1 MKKQSTYRH
10 VSIAL
15 QQRRL
20 PLAIALTILA
30 AGPLHAQATPPAQAT
45 GDQTTQT
52 SAPASDDSTTKTDKT
67 DKTDKKKT
75 VTLTAMTVNGY
86 AASLSRSQQIKKYAD
101 TVVDVIS
108 AQDVS
113 SLPDTSV
120 TEALKRLPGVTVSSF
135 GVQAD
140 PDHFSI
146 QGTDISL
153 QGLPYTS
160 TLING
165 GSVFSAGGG
174 QGLNFSTVAPELIG
188 SVVVSKNQTAS
199 MIDGG
204 ISGTIDMNTRKPFD
218 SDKPTTLSVS
228 AGTDWGTLA
237 RKSTPH
243 MSALFSHNAD
253 TEWGRFGFL
262 GAAAYGRIA
271 QQDNAI
277 SVVDYQQ
284 RCNGCTLPNGVVDA
298 FPGLTAGQ
306 TAYVPVGGDLRL
318 QDQTSERFGHD
329 LALQWQSPDKKL
341 GATLQWIGVSD
352 NETTYE
358 HTLQASTDACAFGG
372 YTTCAIPLPGTTPT
386 YDANGVMTSGVIT
399 TAPSGTSFTPTSYG
413 GMQTQLD
420 TTGYRTRYNTNDVSL
435 KVTWDPTDR
444 LHLSGGAQ
452 YTTAKYSYRYYYIRQ
467 LTNANWAIT
476 THGDSVPSISVL
488 SPNPA
493 QTTAEYFADP
503 ANFYYAAAQD
513 AYRHSW
519 GDQHALRLD
528 GVFDVNAD
536 FIDTIQFGVRYD
548 KQSETLQNSSFNYQN
563 ISSPYVWGGYS
574 PVVTGAQTPGVTTPI
589 SIDLPGFNTNYGVTA
604 PYVNVNPALQFAQAV
619 AIMRGI
625 NAQWLASA
633 PPGSLG
639 NPYYTND
646 QRSGLVP
653 GTAYLPQEISSNS
666 TKTRAAYVQLNFGN
680 DNTSFLSN
688 LQISGNVGVR
698 FIHTQNEAAGYL
710 IVPDQALAQNGATV
724 AQYCAIQTS
733 GGTAAPGTF
742 CALTPA
748 EQQQYA
754 TFANGAFTPI
764 KAPNSYNNVL
774 PSFNL
779 AIGWTND
786 LISRFAY
793 SKAIY
798 RPSLQSLAAGQGV
811 SGLLP
816 YTPSNGLTVP
826 TVGNIQTGTNPYL
839 KPITSQNFDF
849 TTEWYF
855 ANVGQLSATL
865 FWKKLNNTIQYDT
878 SVVNTAVTNNGVTYP
893 EIYTAGLVNLNKKA
907 SVHGVELAYQQTF
920 SFLPGWLSG
929 LGANANYTYIKPIGM
944 HYGSVNYCAYGY
956 AAATQCVNQTKLP
969 PQELSRDSV
978 NLGLY
983 YGKGPF
989 NAKVVWNWRSA
1000 FLVSATEADY
1010 PFLPVMATGQGQ
1022 VDASVSYAFN
1032 KHLKVSLQAANILN
1046 STFKTR
1052 EIVNTEGLQV
1062 PKGYFRFD
1070 TRYDLTLTMDL

>member
-1 MKKQSTYRH
+1 MRKQSMYSY
-10 VSIAL
+10 VSSAF
-15 QQRRL
+15 QQRQL
-20 PLAIALTILA
+20 PFAIAMTLFA
-30 AGPLHAQATPPAQAT
+30 AGQLHAQAAPTAPQAN
-45 GDQTTQT
+45 DQTVQT
-52 SAPASDDSTTKTDKT
+52 AKKDAASASGRKDSKD
-67 DKTDKKKT
+67 DKKKS
-75 VTLTAMTVNGY
+75 VTNLTGMTVNGY
-86 AASLSRSQQIKKYAD
+86 AASLNRAQQIKRYAD
-101 TVVDVIS
+101 TVVDAIS

-204 ISGTIDMNTRKPFD
+204 IAGTIDMNTRMPFD
-218 SDKPTTLSVS
+218 GNKPTTASVS
-228 AGTDWGTLA
+228 VGTDWGTLA
-237 RKSTPH
+237 RKPTPH
-243 MSALFSHNAD
+243 MSGLLSHNFD
-253 TEWGRFGFL
+253 TDWGRFGVL
-262 GAAAYGRIA
+262 GAVAFGRIA

-277 SVVDYQQ
+277 SVVNYQQ
-284 RCNGCTLPNGVVDA
+284 RCNGCTLPNGAVDA
-298 FPGLTAGQ
+298 FPGLAPGQ
-306 TAYVPVGGDLRL
+306 TVYVPVGGDLRI
-318 QDQTSERFGHD
+318 QNQTSERFGHD
-329 LALQWQSPDKKL
+329 LALQWESPDKKL
-341 GATLQWIGVSD
+341 SATLQWVGVSD
-352 NETTYE
+352 NEKTDE
-358 HTLQASTDACAFGG
+358 RTLQASTDACAFGG
-372 YTTCAIPLPGTTPT
+372 YATCGIPLAGTTPT
-386 YDANGVMTSGVIT
+386 YNSSGVMTSGIIT
-399 TAPSGTSFTPTSYG
+399 TAPSGTSFAPTGYG
-413 GMQTQLD
+413 GTQTQLD
-420 TTGYRTRYNTNDVSL
+420 TTGYTTRYNTNDFNLNV
-435 KVTWDPTDR
+435 KWNVTDR
-444 LHLSGGAQ
+444 LHLGADGQ
-452 YTTAKYSYRYYYIRQ
+452 YTKSDYNYLYYYIRQ
-467 LTNANWAIT
+467 LTNANWDIT
-476 THGDSVPSISVL
+476 THGNGLPSISVL
-488 SPNPA
+488 SPTPT
-493 QTTAEYFADP
+493 QTTAQYFADP

-519 GDQHALRLD
+519 GNQRAFRLD
-528 GVFDVNAD
+528 GTFDVNAD

-548 KQSETLQNSSFNYQN
+548 KQGQTLQNSDFNYQVV
-563 ISSPYVWGGYS
+563 SSMWPWGGWA
-574 PVVTGAQTPGVTTPI
+574 PVITGAQTPGVTTPV
-589 SIDLPGFNTNYGVTA
+589 SINLPAFNTNYGVTA
-604 PYVNVNPALQFAQAV
+604 PYVNVNPATQFDQAV
-619 AIMRGI
+619 AIIKGI

-639 NPYYTND
+639 GPYYTNY
-646 QRSGLVP
+646 QRIGLVP
-653 GTAYLPQEISSNS
+653 GTNYIPQEISSNS
-666 TKTRAAYVQLNFGN
+666 TETKAAYMQLNFGN
-680 DNTSFLSN
+680 DSTDFLSN
-688 LQISGNVGVR
+688 LEISGNLGVR
-698 FIHTQNEAAGYL
+698 LVHTRNEASGYL
-710 IVPDQALAQNGATV
+710 ILPNQTLAQNGATV
-724 AQYCAIQTS
+724 AQYCATQTN

-748 EQQQYA
+748 EQQQY
-754 TFANGAFTPI
+754 TNFANGAYTPI
-764 KAPNSYNNVL
+764 TQPNSYTNVL

-793 SKAIY
+793 SGAIY
-798 RPSLQSLAAGQGV
+798 RPSLQALAAGQGV

-826 TVGNIQTGTNPYL
+826 TVGNYQSGTNPYL
-839 KPITSQNFDF
+839 KPITSQNFDL

-878 SVVNTAVTNNGVTYP
+878 SVVNVAVTNNGVTYP
-893 EIYTAGLVNLNKKA
+893 EVYTAGLVNLNHHA
-907 SVHGVELAYQQTF
+907 SIHGAELAYQQTF

-929 LGANANYTYIKPIGM
+929 FGANANYTYIKPIGM
-944 HYGSVNYCAYGY
+944 NFGSVNYCAYGY

-969 PQELSRDSV
+969 PQELSRDSL

-983 YGKGPF
+983 YGMGPL

-1010 PFLPVMATGQGQ
+1010 PFLPVMATSQGQ
-1022 VDASVSYAFN
+1022 VDASISYAFT
-1032 KHLKVSLQAANILN
+1032 KHLKLSLQAANILN
-1046 STFKTR
+1046 STFKTH
-1052 EIVNTEGLQV
+1052 EIVNTAGLQV
-1062 PKGYFRFD
+1062 PKGFFRFD
-1070 TRYDLTLTMDL
+1070 TRYDLTLSMDL

>member
-1 MKKQSTYRH
+1 MNKHSMQTHARGIHKP
-10 VSIAL
+10 L
-15 QQRRL
+15 RL
-20 PLAIALTILA
+20 SFAIAATLFA
-30 AGPLHAQATPPAQAT
+30 AGQLHAQS
-45 GDQTTQT
+45 TQ
-52 SAPASDDSTTKTDKT
+52 PASQASDHTEQAANKDNSKTTKPS
-67 DKTDKKKT
+67 KKKV
-75 VTLTAMTVNGY
+75 VTLTSMTVNGY
-86 AASLSRSQQIKKYAD
+86 AASLSRAQEIKKYAN
-101 TVVDVIS
+101 TVVDAIS
-108 AQDVS
+108 AQDAT

-153 QGLPYTS
+153 EGLPYTS

-174 QGLNFSTVAPELIG
+174 EGLNFSTVAPELIG
-188 SVVVSKNQTAS
+188 TVVVSKNQTAS

-204 ISGTIDMNTRKPFD
+204 ISGTINMNTRKPFD
-218 SDKPTTLSVS
+218 SDKPTTAAASI
-228 AGTDWGTLA
+228 GIDWGTLA
-237 RKSTPH
+237 KKSTPH
-243 MSALFSHNAD
+243 MSALFSHNFNTD
-253 TEWGRFGFL
+253 WGRFGIL

-284 RCNGCTLPNGVVDA
+284 RCNGCTLPNGVVDS
-298 FPGLTAGQ
+298 FPGLAAGQ

-318 QDQTSERFGHD
+318 QNQTSERFGHD
-329 LALQWQSPDKKL
+329 IAAQWESPDKKL
-341 GATLQWIGVSD
+341 RATLQWTGVSD
-352 NETTYE
+352 NETTFE

-372 YTTCAIPLPGTTPT
+372 YTTCAIPLSGTVPT
-386 YDANGVMTSGVIT
+386 YDSNGVLTSGIIT
-399 TAPSGTSFTPTSYG
+399 TAPSATSFTPSSYG

-420 TTGYRTRYNTNDVSL
+420 TTGYRTRYTTNDINL
-435 KVTWDPTDR
+435 KLGWDVTDR
-444 LHLSGGAQ
+444 LHLSGDAQ
-452 YTTAKYSYRYYYIRQ
+452 YTKSRYDYRYYYIRQ

-476 THGDSVPSISVL
+476 THGNNVPSVSLL

-493 QTTAEYFADP
+493 QTTAQYFADP

-513 AYRHSW
+513 AYRNSW
-519 GDQHALRLD
+519 GNQRALRLD
-528 GVFDVNAD
+528 GTFDVNAD
-536 FIDTIQFGVRYD
+536 LIDSVQFGVRYA
-548 KQSETLQNSSFNYQN
+548 KQSETLQNSIFNYQN
-563 ISSPYVWGGYS
+563 ISSPYVWGGWS
-574 PVVTGAQTPGVTTPI
+574 PVITGAQTPGVTAPV

-604 PYVNVNPALQFAQAV
+604 PYVNVNPALQFDKAV
-619 AIMRGI
+619 AIMRAI

-646 QRSGLVP
+646 QRVGLVP
-653 GTAYLPQEISSNS
+653 GTGYMPQEISSNS
-666 TKTRAAYVQLNFGN
+666 TATRAAYVQLNFGN
-680 DNTSFLSN
+680 DSSNFLSN

-698 FIHTQNEAAGYL
+698 IVHTQNNATGYL
-710 IVPDQALAQNGATV
+710 IVPNQSLAQNGMSV
-724 AQYCAIQTS
+724 AAYCALQTS
-733 GGTAAPGTF
+733 GGSAAAGTF
-742 CALTPA
+742 CALSPA
-748 EQQQYA
+748 QQQQY
-754 TFANGAFTPI
+754 TRFANGAYTPI
-764 KAPNSYNNVL
+764 TAPNSYNNIL

-779 AIGWTND
+779 AIGWTNN

-816 YTPSNGLTVP
+816 YTPSNGLTTP
-826 TVGNIQTGTNPYL
+826 TVGNAQTGTNPYL
-839 KPITSQNFDF
+839 KPITSQNFDL

-865 FWKKLNNTIQYDT
+865 FWKKLNNLIEYDT
-878 SVVNTAVTNNGVTYP
+878 SVANVAVTNNGVTYP
-893 EIYTAGLVNLNKKA
+893 EIYTAGLVNLNHKA
-907 SVHGVELAYQQTF
+907 NVHGVELAYQQTF

-929 LGANANYTYIKPIGM
+929 LGANANYTYIKSGGM
-944 HYGSVNYCAYGY
+944 HFGSVHYCAYGY
-956 AAATQCVNQTKLP
+956 AAATQCVNQTNLP
-969 PQELSRDSV
+969 PQELSRDSL
-978 NLGLY
+978 NLGVY
-983 YGKGPF
+983 YGKGPL

-1000 FLVSATEADY
+1000 FLITASEADY
-1010 PFLPVMATGQGQ
+1010 PFLPVMARGQGQ
-1022 VDASVSYAFN
+1022 VDASVSYALN
-1032 KHLKVSLQAANILN
+1032 KHMKLSLQAANILN

-1062 PKGYFRFD
+1062 PKGFFRFD
-1070 TRYDLTLTMDL
+1070 TRYDLTFTMSL